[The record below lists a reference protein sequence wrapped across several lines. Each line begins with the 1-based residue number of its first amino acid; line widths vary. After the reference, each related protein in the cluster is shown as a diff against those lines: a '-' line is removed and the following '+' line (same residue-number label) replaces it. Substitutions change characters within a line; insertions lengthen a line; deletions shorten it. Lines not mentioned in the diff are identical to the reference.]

1 MPTGSFEAILRAT
14 RVSGALVGL
23 VSVAVAAVTAA
34 LAGPAGAGER
44 QYSIRAVGTTTS
56 SNWGGYAAIGAD
68 SSSPL
73 TFTSA
78 TGTWTQT
85 TATCTAGAGESA
97 SAVWVGLGGY
107 DLQSQTLEQIGT
119 DADCS
124 SSGKPSYY
132 MWYELVPDPP
142 VNVKLKIN
150 PGDTITASVNVTGT
164 QIWLQLKNR
173 TTGAVFNKRTTVANP
188 DLSSAEWIVE
198 APSSC
203 SSFCRPVPLANFG
216 SLAFSKVAT
225 TANSHPGTLG
235 DPTWS
240 TVPIQLVPQTRRGGF
255 FPGERG
261 VLQTSSTAGT
271 TTPAAAA
278 DGRSFSVAWTADA
291 TAPAPAS
298 G

>member
-1 MPTGSFEAILRAT
+1 MPTGSSDAILRAT
-14 RVSGALVGL
+14 RIAGAVVGL
-23 VSVAVAAVTAA
+23 ASLAAAAVVAAV
-34 LAGPAGAGER
+34 AGPARAAER
-44 QYSIRAVGTTTS
+44 QYSVRAVGTTTS
-56 SNWGGYAAIGAD
+56 SNWAGYAAIGAD

-78 TGTWTQT
+78 TGTWTQA

-107 DLQSQTLEQIGT
+107 DLESQALEQLGT

-142 VNVKLKIN
+142 VNVKLKIR
-150 PGDTITASVNVTGT
+150 PGDTITASVNVTGG

-173 TTGAVFNKRTTVANP
+173 TTGAVFNKRITVANP

-216 SLAFSKVAT
+216 SLAFSKIAT
-225 TANSHPGTLG
+225 TANSHPGTLA
-235 DPTWS
+235 DTTWS
-240 TVPIQLVPQTRRGGF
+240 SVPIQLVPRTRTGF

-271 TTPAAAA
+271 TAPAAAT
-278 DGRSFSVAWTADA
+278 DGRGFSVAWTADA
-291 TAPAPAS
+291 TASAS